1 MVNKRM
7 YLIGFYRNKEDAA
20 AEYARAAFKYK
31 VFKNDETF
39 GGLDLCDV
47 PEQDLILS
55 NSNRTGY
62 KGVTTN
68 RSRWQ
73 AQICIPER
81 GIGSNHVNLG
91 TFVSAEEPAAI
102 YAQAAYY
109 LEQRR

>member
-1 MVNKRM
+1 MVNKRVHF
-7 YLIGFYRNKEDAA
+7 IGFYGNEEDAA
-20 AEYARAAFKYK
+20 AEYSRAAFKYK

-62 KGVTTN
+62 KGVKTN
-68 RSRWQ
+68 RSQWQ

-81 GIGSNHVNLG
+81 GIGSNHMTLG
-91 TFVSAEEPAAI
+91 MFDSA
-102 YAQAAYY
+102 
-109 LEQRR
+109 